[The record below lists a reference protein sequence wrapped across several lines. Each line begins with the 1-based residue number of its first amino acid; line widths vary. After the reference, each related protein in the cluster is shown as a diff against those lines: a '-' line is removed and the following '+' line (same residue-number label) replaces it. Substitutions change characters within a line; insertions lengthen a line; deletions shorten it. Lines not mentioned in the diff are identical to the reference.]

1 MQGNGRII
9 AAGLGLALALLAAVS
24 AAEPN
29 DSPAPPVTT
38 AEIPGPSGSADSP
51 VSIGNAARPIFHGL
65 IAMSFLVF
73 AALVS
78 DREHKHPRSRPSRRA
93 PKL

>member
-29 DSPAPPVTT
+29 DSP